1 LESKNNV
8 SLGGKALPH
17 TSPCIKHSWLIS
29 YVLKYLAAAINTG
42 DKDDELIKVIKICL
56 KRVYE
61 FQVLDTTNSFLLK
74 KEV

>member
-1 LESKNNV
+1 
-8 SLGGKALPH
+8 
-17 TSPCIKHSWLIS
+17 
-29 YVLKYLAAAINTG
+29 VLKYLAAAINTG